1 MTDSNTPTVNI
12 AVVDD
17 HSLFRKGLIN
27 LIHQVDKNFS
37 VTLEAENGKDFFDKL
52 IKSDDPHIA
61 VMDVS
66 MPVMDGF
73 KTTALLKEKYPDVG
87 VLALTMID
95 DDVTLIKLLKAG
107 VNGYL
112 NKDVEPQELRTAIN
126 AIVDNGFYYTER
138 VAGKLVNVIRHPN
151 AHSQTDVHLNEQE
164 LKFLEL
170 ACSED
175 TYMMI
180 ADKMCLSVKT
190 IDGYRAR
197 LFEKLDVKSRVG
209 LVIYAIKNKLVSLNK
224 VGVG

>member
-1 MTDSNTPTVNI
+1 MTTTDTPTVNI

-52 IKSDDPHIA
+52 RQTDNPHIA

-73 KTTALLKEKYPDVG
+73 KTTALLKEKHPDVG

-126 AIVDNGFYYTER
+126 TIVDTGFYYTER
-138 VAGKLVNVIRHPN
+138 VAGKLVNVIRHPA
-151 AHSQTDVHLNEQE
+151 AHSQTDVPLSEQE
-164 LKFLEL
+164 MKFIEL

-175 TYMMI
+175 TYKVI
-180 ADKMCLSVKT
+180 ADKMCLSEKT
-190 IDGYRAR
+190 IDGYRGK
-197 LFEKLDVKSRVG
+197 LFDKLQVKSRVG
-209 LVIYAIKNKLVSLNK
+209 LVLYAIRNKLVSLSEIK
-224 VGVG
+224 